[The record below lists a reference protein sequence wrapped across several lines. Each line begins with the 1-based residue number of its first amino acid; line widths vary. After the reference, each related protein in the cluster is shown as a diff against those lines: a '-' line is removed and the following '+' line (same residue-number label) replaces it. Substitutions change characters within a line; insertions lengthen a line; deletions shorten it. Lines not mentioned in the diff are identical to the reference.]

1 MMTVRVA
8 CAQLCSGTDQAANI
22 ALLEKLVAA
31 AAEKG
36 AGYVQTPEM
45 TGILQKNPKTL
56 LETIRQQADDPVFA
70 ACANMAERHQLYL
83 HLGSTAL
90 ALPETQQ
97 SGKAANRGAVFS
109 PAGKLLCVYD
119 KIHMFDVDV
128 DENNRWRE
136 SNRYKAGNEAKV
148 VVLNDLAEK
157 PVKLGMSICYDMRFG
172 DLYRQQAKAGAQIL
186 TAPAAFT
193 QPTGEAHW
201 EVLLRAR
208 AIENGAFMIAAA
220 QSGNHEDGRATHGHS
235 IVIDPWGRVVGELG
249 RDAPD
254 LLVCDID
261 LEEVSAARSRIPSL
275 ENDREFTLSV
285 VQE

>member
-1 MMTVRVA
+1 MIIRAA

-22 ALLEKLVAA
+22 AVLEKLVAA
-31 AAEKG
+31 AAQKG
-36 AGYVQTPEM
+36 VRYVQTPEM
-45 TGILQKNPKTL
+45 TGILQKNPKAL
-56 LETIRQQADDPVFA
+56 LETIRRQEDDPVFA
-70 ACANMAERHQLYL
+70 ACVKMAERHQVYL
-83 HLGSTAL
+83 HLGSTAV
-90 ALPETQQ
+90 AVPETAQN
-97 SGKAANRGAVFS
+97 GKAANRGAVFAPS
-109 PAGKLLCVYD
+109 GKLLTVYD

-136 SNRYKAGNEAKV
+136 SNRYLAGAEAKV
-148 VVLNDLAEK
+148 VDLDELAQK
-157 PVKLGMSICYDMRFG
+157 PVRLGMSICYDMRFG

-220 QSGNHEDGRATHGHS
+220 QAGNHEDGRATHGHS
-235 IVIDPWGRVVGELG
+235 IIINPWGKVIGELG

-261 LEEVSAARSRIPSL
+261 LDEVDLARSRVPSL
-275 ENDREFTLSV
+275 ENDREFTLSL
-285 VQE
+285 VQA